1 MVTKAQIDSFY
12 SFASHQITN
21 GGASLSIDDLYELW
35 RVENPLPEELAESV
49 SSVNAAL
56 ADMEAGD
63 TGMAVD
69 EHLARLRSKYQLS
82 E

>member
-1 MVTKAQIDSFY
+1 MATKSQIDSFY
-12 SFASHQITN
+12 SFASHQISN
-21 GGASLSIDDLYELW
+21 GGASLSIDDLYDLW

-56 ADMEAGD
+56 ADMDAGD